1 MWYLYTLLYCTL
13 WVLWMTFVVSSMWY
27 LLACKLAC
35 QNKQPRCHTWLFSP
49 LVFTSKNNTFYI
61 HFLDIELKTLGFGTH
76 QPCNTCSPL
85 HDMCSF
91 FRNKTT
97 KSIDCL
103 IDKCLFPGPGFFFRN
118 KTTKVIDCLIDQCLL
133 PGPGF
138 FFRNNTTKV
147 IDCLIDQCLLPGP
160 GFFFRNNTTKS
171 IDCLIDQCLLPGPGF
186 FSWAWMFE
194 QWIFLC
200 RGRWWGPGGCRKIL
214 HTYRVSAGLCPS
226 LQGIKTST
234 TPSFKVAVSRDFW
247 AFFLHAS
254 KSPGPLINGL
264 KRFCW
269 KICFRGD
276 IRFFFTS

>member
-1 MWYLYTLLYCTL
+1 MKFCNVFIWVHIKLKLLKICEYCTVHFVLYTLGALDDICRFFY
-13 WVLWMTFVVSSMWY
+13 SMWY

-76 QPCNTCSPL
+76 QPCDTCIPL

-91 FRNKTT
+91 FRNNTT
-97 KSIDCL
+97 KSIDYL
-103 IDKCLFPGPGFFFRN
+103 IDKCLLPGPGFFFRN
-118 KTTKVIDCLIDQCLL
+118 KTTKV
-133 PGPGF
+133 
-138 FFRNNTTKV
+138 
-147 IDCLIDQCLLPGP
+147 
-160 GFFFRNNTTKS
+160 

-214 HTYRVSAGLCPS
+214 HTYRVSAGLCP
-226 LQGIKTST
+226 
-234 TPSFKVAVSRDFW
+234 
-247 AFFLHAS
+247 
-254 KSPGPLINGL
+254 
-264 KRFCW
+264 
-269 KICFRGD
+269 
-276 IRFFFTS
+276 